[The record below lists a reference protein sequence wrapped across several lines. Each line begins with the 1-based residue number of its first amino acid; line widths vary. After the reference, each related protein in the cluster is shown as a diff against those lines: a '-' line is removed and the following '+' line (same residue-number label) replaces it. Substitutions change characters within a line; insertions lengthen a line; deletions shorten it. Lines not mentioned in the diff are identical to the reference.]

1 MASLARRNPDSSTML
16 LALTAAGAVAFFAY
30 AASQKSNVSVAPP
43 KVNADVQTAVNA
55 GSGGTLTDLKSKI
68 VTGQVDF
75 SAVFQFL
82 SLLGL
87 AIGATLKATGVG
99 APVGALVA
107 VCMKLLSG
115 FVEDACKYVMDLF
128 TKSGAASIIA
138 PKYLAAF
145 AKHLNDHIADLAFR
159 ATISYCGHLNIH
171 GGTVAQGVIYGIFE
185 APLVVSVGVTGG
197 LSGIIRA
204 GLYAF
209 EKANKLVHVTDAGD
223 GARLAA
229 PQMFFEAANAAGMPG
244 PLCYLLLA
252 KMAIAAE
259 AGVYVKPYIKE
270 VTNALKMV
278 VTPKTTIEEVEKAA
292 LAKFGNK

>member
-16 LALTAAGAVAFFAY
+16 LALTAAGAVGFFAY
-30 AASQKSNVSVAPP
+30 AASQKKQSEAPP
-43 KVNADVQTAVNA
+43 QVNTDVQTAVNA
-55 GSGGTLTDLKSKI
+55 GSGGTLTDLKNKI

-107 VCMKLLSG
+107 VCTKLLSG
-115 FVEDACKYVMDLF
+115 FVEDAAKYTVGLF

-145 AKHLNDHIADLAFR
+145 TKYLNDHIADLAFR
-159 ATISYCGHLNIH
+159 ATISYLGHLNIH